1 MQCEQLHCLGG
12 RCNNIELLQFHYE
25 FLCMHLLEIGTAISR
40 PVTSSITSLYFMTI
54 VRLGC
59 INVWTQCMLNA
70 KARAIIR
77 KLGDNMLM
85 ESSLYYTKAD
95 NAEHVT
101 HSTKPDVT

>member
-1 MQCEQLHCLGG
+1 
-12 RCNNIELLQFHYE
+12 
-25 FLCMHLLEIGTAISR
+25 MHLLGIGTAISR
-40 PVTSSITSLYFMTI
+40 PGTSSITSLYFMTI

-59 INVWTQCMLNA
+59 INVWTQCMLYA
-70 KARAIIR
+70 KAGLIIR

-85 ESSLYYTKAD
+85 GTSLYYTKYTAD